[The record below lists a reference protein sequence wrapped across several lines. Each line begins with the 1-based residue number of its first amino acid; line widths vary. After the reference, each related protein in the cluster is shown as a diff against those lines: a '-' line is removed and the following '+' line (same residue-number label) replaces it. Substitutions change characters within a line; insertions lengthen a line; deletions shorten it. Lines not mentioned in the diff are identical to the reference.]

1 MKLHK
6 FDYLNLAGGAL
17 AVVGLILAVIG
28 CAVLS
33 VPEGIGMNL
42 DLSPLVYVGVA
53 LIAAGLAAYVVVWL
67 VIRLILRLQ
76 EDGTVNYGS
85 AVGKEA
91 TVYVSVPPN
100 REGRGKI
107 TLVLQGRYTEADA
120 VTDEKERIPVD
131 AQVTVCS
138 SQGDVF
144 VVKRKG

>member
-53 LIAAGLAAYVVVWL
+53 LIAAGLAASSVGNAFYKRCDMNRAIASAVLYAAAIALMVVVVL
-67 VIRLILRLQ
+67 IACTIFLPVINPSN
-76 EDGTVNYGS
+76 G
-85 AVGKEA
+85 
-91 TVYVSVPPN
+91 
-100 REGRGKI
+100 
-107 TLVLQGRYTEADA
+107 
-120 VTDEKERIPVD
+120 
-131 AQVTVCS
+131 
-138 SQGDVF
+138 
-144 VVKRKG
+144 

>member
-53 LIAAGLAAYVVVWL
+53 LIAAGLAASSVGNAFYKRCDMNRAIASAALYAAAIALMVVVVLIACTIFRPVINPSNGGCLYGRILKNQRGQARRACFLL
-67 VIRLILRLQ
+67 VCARL
-76 EDGTVNYGS
+76 
-85 AVGKEA
+85 
-91 TVYVSVPPN
+91 
-100 REGRGKI
+100 
-107 TLVLQGRYTEADA
+107 
-120 VTDEKERIPVD
+120 
-131 AQVTVCS
+131 C
-138 SQGDVF
+138 
-144 VVKRKG
+144 RKSR